1 MVPSSR
7 PRTLRDSS
15 DRPTPFGRST
25 LLVWLVPITL
35 LAANGCAGRAS
46 SSGVAGSVA
55 PSTAAGTVPLMI
67 RTERGEIAVSL
78 DSARAPGTVTN
89 FLRYVDGGFFTNG
102 RFHRTV
108 TPDNQPRD
116 SVRIEVIQ
124 GSVRPMRP
132 DSGFAPIPIEKTGTT
147 GLRHLDGT
155 LSMARGGPNSATSS
169 FFITIGAQPSLDEG
183 GHRNL
188 DGQGFAA
195 FGRVTSGMDVVRAI
209 QRSPRSEQNLTPP
222 IAIQS
227 IQRVNPKRTADPA
240 QRGIPLSAFPRLVP
254 LAKNIYGYEEIRQPG
269 FTTVSLIVV
278 GTNGV
283 LIADAQGS
291 VAATQTMLDRIKT
304 ITPLPVKWYIVGSD
318 HGDHTAGNSVL
329 PAGITYVV
337 HPNSRAQLLRDSAAA
352 PATRR
357 VIVPP
362 VAMRGDRE
370 RIDVGGIVVEA
381 RFLGRAHTGGDLMV
395 YLPATKI
402 LFMSEAYLNRVFP
415 AMRSA
420 YPSEWIATVD
430 RALAMDVSHFIPGHG
445 FIESPAVSREELVTF
460 RESLRAV
467 IAEVTRLRAQGLS
480 VEQATQLAKW
490 GPYADW
496 FLAGQQAPIAVRK
509 VYDELAGTL
518 K

>member
-1 MVPSSR
+1 MR
-7 PRTLRDSS
+7 LTLRIPSACRLTL
-15 DRPTPFGRST
+15 RPSVVA
-25 LLVWLVPITL
+25 LV
-35 LAANGCAGRAS
+35 LAATTLVAGCARGAAPQTARNGSPSTNTANAS
-46 SSGVAGSVA
+46 SPGV
-55 PSTAAGTVPLMI
+55 VPLVI
-67 RTERGEIAVSL
+67 STERGDIAVSL
-78 DSARAPGTVTN
+78 DSAHAPVTVSN

-116 SVRIEVIQ
+116 SVKIEVIQ
-124 GSVRPMRP
+124 GSARSMRP
-132 DSGFAPIPIEKTGTT
+132 DSGFAPIALEKTGTT
-147 GLRHLDGT
+147 GLRHVDGT

-183 GHRNL
+183 GRRNA

-209 QRSPRSEQNLTPP
+209 QRSARTEQNLTPP
-222 IAIQS
+222 IAIRT
-227 IQRVNPKRTADPA
+227 IQRVNPRRTADPA

-254 LAKNIYGYEEIRQPG
+254 LAKNVYGYEEIRQPG

-283 LIADAQGS
+283 LIADGQGS
-291 VAATQTMLDRIKT
+291 PAATQTMLDKIKT
-304 ITPLPVKWYIVGSD
+304 ITSLPVKWYVVGSD

-337 HPNSRAQLLRDSAAA
+337 HPNSRAQLLRDSAGA
-352 PATRR
+352 PPTRR

-370 RIDVGGIVVEA
+370 QIDVGGIVVET
-381 RFLGRAHTGGDLMV
+381 RFLGRAHTGGDLSV
-395 YLPATKI
+395 YLPASRI

-415 AMRSA
+415 AMRSG
-420 YPSEWIATVD
+420 YPSEWVATVD
-430 RALAMDVSHFIPGHG
+430 RALAMDVTQFIPGHG
-445 FIESPAVSREELVTF
+445 FIETPAVSREELVTF

-467 IAEVTRLRAQGLS
+467 IAEVTRLRALGLT
-480 VEQATQLAKW
+480 VEQATQQAQW

-496 FLAGQQAPIAVRK
+496 FLAGQQAPIAVRR
-509 VYDELAGTL
+509 VYEELAGTL